1 MNRKRSKNLVKKLF
15 SVFRT
20 GHKNP
25 CKVECYEDLYR
36 LLEELELL
44 VRVWRKRC
52 QHPYTAHLRTE
63 MKNSVQNTGEKLV
76 EGEDYNQSDYEDE
89 DMFSYSSPI
98 TFTPNESLTKK
109 KFCQSVKIYQK
120 IFENDK
126 QFDVFLRTLLRMKKY
141 VFRVV
146 FQVFMETLP
155 PATAARLPQ
164 ELWEKIWKHT
174 QNGYFK

>member
-1 MNRKRSKNLVKKLF
+1 M
-15 SVFRT
+15 
-20 GHKNP
+20 
-25 CKVECYEDLYR
+25 
-36 LLEELELL
+36 EELELL

-63 MKNSVQNTGEKLV
+63 NKNSVQLSGEKLV

-89 DMFSYSSPI
+89 DAFNYASPSA
-98 TFTPNESLTKK
+98 FTPNESLTKK

-126 QFDVFLRTLLRMKKY
+126 QFDVFQRSLLRMKKY

-146 FQVFMETLP
+146 FQVFMETLHP
-155 PATAARLPQ
+155 DTAAQLPQ

>member
-1 MNRKRSKNLVKKLF
+1 
-15 SVFRT
+15 
-20 GHKNP
+20 
-25 CKVECYEDLYR
+25 
-36 LLEELELL
+36 
-44 VRVWRKRC
+44 
-52 QHPYTAHLRTE
+52 